1 MEQIVEFAVDEIQ
14 KINFEDYDSEEFA
27 IARMGFLSTRPNS
40 HGLVISEEVLREYA
54 PSVLG
59 KWVVAK
65 MQNGDATTHRPD
77 EVIMGNIPRDQEVEF
92 VYDEAGYLR
101 AYVDA
106 VISKIYAKQYCK
118 MFEEDNERSVSVEMK
133 IATTGGEG
141 MNDIVEELNIVGVT
155 TLGKNVNPSC
165 PESDITFVRF
175 SEDEAKV
182 YFDKVREDSLTTLK
196 NFIKERK
203 VSMEEK
209 TYKIDKS
216 KEAMSTDD
224 WGSIDKT
231 AMRDKIMEASNRDE
245 LVKEVYLLVEDGWEE
260 APSEHLKYP
269 VFQLKGDTFVYNREA
284 LSSALA
290 YAKQHEETSVVN
302 KVEKIYKDLDL
313 EDSEGKEDEKMAE
326 IEFAAVDISNMWSGL
341 WNAIDERRE
350 WDYCLEAI
358 YEENGQKFAILKDR
372 VGTPYRLDFSLTEEG
387 LTIADEIVKVEIE
400 IVETDEI
407 HKFAE
412 PENVDQYKQFA
423 EEKPEEEKSEEEAKL
438 EEQKPEEEP
447 NPAVE
452 ELMGKIAKLEAD
464 IEERDNIIM
473 GKDAELEELRS
484 FKKACMEADRAKQV
498 ESVMASVAKF
508 MDKDTV
514 EMYRQEGLN
523 VDFAEVDAWA
533 NKVKASVV
541 DKALNSVEKNV
552 EFTRISGFTPEKKVS
567 NSVWDRL

>member
-1 MEQIVEFAVDEIQ
+1 MNAELEKIVEFAVDEIQ
-14 KINFEDYDSEEFA
+14 KIKFDDYDSEEFA

-65 MQNGDATTHRPD
+65 MQNGDATTHRAD

-92 VYDEAGYLR
+92 VYDDDGYLR

-182 YFDKVREDSLTTLK
+182 YFNKVREDSLATLK

-203 VSMEEK
+203 FAMEEK
-209 TYKIDKS
+209 NYKIDKS
-216 KEAMSTDD
+216 KEAISMDD
-224 WGSIDKT
+224 WGSIDKV

-269 VFQLKGDTFVYNREA
+269 VFQLKEDTFVYNREA

-302 KVEKIYKDLDL
+302 KVEQIYKDLDL
-313 EDSEGKEDEKMAE
+313 EDSEGKEEEKMAE
-326 IEFAAVDISNMWSGL
+326 IEFAAVNIGDLWGRLWS
-341 WNAIDERRE
+341 AIDERRE
-350 WDYCLEAI
+350 WDYCLHEI
-358 YEENGQKFAILKDR
+358 YEEDNQKFALLKDR
-372 VGTPYRLDFSLTEEG
+372 EGNLYRLDFSLTEEG
-387 LTIADEIVKVEIE
+387 LKIADEIVKVEVE
-400 IVETDEI
+400 IVETDVI
-407 HKFAE
+407 RKFAE
-412 PENVDQYKQFA
+412 PENVEQYRKFA
-423 EEKPEEEKSEEEAKL
+423 EKEPEV
-438 EEQKPEEEP
+438 
-447 NPAVE
+447 NVD
-452 ELMGKIAKLEAD
+452 ELMAKIAKLEAD

-473 GKDAELEELRS
+473 GKDVELEELRG
-484 FKKACMEADRAKQV
+484 FKKACMEAERAKQV

-508 MDKDTV
+508 MDKDTI
-514 EMYRQEGLN
+514 EKYRQEGLN
-523 VDFAEVDAWA
+523 ANFAEVDAWA